1 MTTVLSEQAVHDR
14 FVEGY
19 RHAESELAREIERC
33 VCGCDYGASSWTTVD
48 EIQTIIE
55 LMSLSDSS
63 HLLEL
68 GAGAGWPGLYLTAQT
83 GCRAMLTD
91 LPLEG
96 LRIGYKRAVK
106 DGLADLVSIT
116 AASGSSLPFA
126 NACFDVIFHSDVLCC
141 LADKEMV
148 LLECRRSVSA
158 DGCMVFPAIFP
169 VENLS
174 KAEQQ
179 LVPAAGP
186 PFAEIKQPYP
196 QLLAQTGWKLTDQ
209 IDLSEEFAI
218 SMALMNEKLQQYSDE
233 LDSLKGENFAA
244 DERVRRVNG
253 SKACAQGLLR
263 RELYRAVPV

>member
-96 LRIGYKRAVK
+96 LRIGYQRAVK
-106 DGLADLVSIT
+106 DGLAELVSIT
-116 AASGSSLPFA
+116 AASGSSWPFA

-158 DGCMVFPAIFP
+158 DGCMVFPVIFP

-179 LVPAAGP
+179 LVLAAGP